1 MCFFRFAT
9 VRSQEGKRCLI
20 RSDIHT
26 HHARTR
32 QNRAR
37 YIAIFRRTPNRSAAA
52 VAWLRELLVD
62 DSILALM
69 RIHMVVAMK
78 NSTDLVFDEQLVN
91 RHRPARTLLR
101 KNVFAI
107 RILAAP
113 LIAIRTFD
121 SAAAVFS
128 KTANEVVDEDKF
140 IRCLTFAERFFK
152 PFVLLGAEGMSP
164 VILIRPARRV
174 PKWVQRDK

>member
-1 MCFFRFAT
+1 M
-9 VRSQEGKRCLI
+9 
-20 RSDIHT
+20 
-26 HHARTR
+26 
-32 QNRAR
+32 
-37 YIAIFRRTPNRSAAA
+37 
-52 VAWLRELLVD
+52 AWLRELLVD

-152 PFVLLGAEGMSP
+152 PFVLLSA
-164 VILIRPARRV
+164 
-174 PKWVQRDK
+174 